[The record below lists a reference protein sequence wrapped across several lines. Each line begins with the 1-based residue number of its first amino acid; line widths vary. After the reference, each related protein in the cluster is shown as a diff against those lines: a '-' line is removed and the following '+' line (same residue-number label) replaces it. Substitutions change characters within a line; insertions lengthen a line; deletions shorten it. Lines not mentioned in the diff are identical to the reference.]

1 VQPLPFDVVPAK
13 ILFNVL
19 IFLFAASEVAIRA
32 ISLRNRDDG
41 SRELTSLVFVAL
53 GFVVGIPGAVL
64 LAGRVTAAAIPF
76 GRAAVFVIG
85 CAAMAFGIA
94 FRAWSVVVLGR
105 YFTVEVRV
113 RDQQQVVDRGPYR
126 LLRHPSYTGLLC
138 TCLGIGLALG
148 NWLAIL
154 VAMVPTT
161 IAILY
166 RIRVEERALLAGIG
180 EPYREFC
187 ATRSRLIPHVW

>member
-1 VQPLPFDVVPAK
+1 MLPLPFDVPAAK

-19 IFLFAASEVAIRA
+19 VAVFAASEVAIRA
-32 ISLRNRDDG
+32 FSLRNRDTRT
-41 SRELTSLVFVAL
+41 RELTSLVVVAS
-53 GFVVGIPGAVL
+53 GFVVGIVGAV
-64 LAGRVTAAAIPF
+64 AVSVRVTSAAIPF
-76 GRAAVFVIG
+76 GRTALFVVG
-85 CAAMAFGIA
+85 CAAMIFGIA
-94 FRAWSVVVLGR
+94 FRGWSVIVLGR
-105 YFTVEVRV
+105 YFTVDVRV
-113 RDQQQVVDRGPYR
+113 REHQEVVDRGPYR

-148 NWLAIL
+148 NWVALL
-154 VAMVPTT
+154 VAIVPTT
-161 IAILY
+161 VAIVF

>member
-1 VQPLPFDVVPAK
+1 MQPLPFDVLPAK

-19 IFLFAASEVAIRA
+19 IFVFAASEVAIRA
-32 ISLRNRDDG
+32 FSVRNRDDG
-41 SRELTSLVFVAL
+41 SRELTSLVVVAF
-53 GFVVGIPGAVL
+53 GFVIGIIGAVL
-64 LAGRVTAAAIPF
+64 IAGQVTAAAIPF
-76 GRAAVFVIG
+76 GRTALFVIG
-85 CAAMAFGIA
+85 CAAMVFGIA

-105 YFTVEVRV
+105 WFTVEVRV
-113 RDQQQVVDRGPYR
+113 RDHQLVVDRGPYR

-148 NWLAIL
+148 NWVALLFAI
-154 VAMVPTT
+154 VPTT

-180 EPYREFC
+180 EPYRQFC